1 MGLEMGSE
9 EKSPSRPGQ
18 GSRPGWRSRATWAG
32 ARRQEAVRGGHSR
45 GRGRRLAQRLGDSAG
60 TSPGLQAPGRRL
72 PRASEVPRAPG
83 SGTSR
88 DPAHPWASLLLLP
101 CPPGS
106 RQDSGSSEIT
116 LLTLHLRRHQ
126 TFDVS
131 QLPNP
136 PTALTPTGLSTF
148 SGSGWGA
155 KGAWLLPEDKLGP
168 SCNQGSR
175 VSMPPEGP
183 PALRVPVCDVGFMP
197 LPHGAC
203 GPKRSP
209 WAPCEDRAVGGPL
222 PRCHDPSP
230 SPALELGPG
239 SMKGRGRG

>member
-18 GSRPGWRSRATWAG
+18 GSRSGWRSRATWGRCKEAGSGVGEVTAG
-32 ARRQEAVRGGHSR
+32 AEGGGWAR
-45 GRGRRLAQRLGDSAG
+45 RLGDSVG
-60 TSPGLQAPGRRL
+60 TSPGLRAPGRRL

-83 SGTSR
+83 SSTSQ
-88 DPAHPWASLLLLP
+88 DPAHPWASLLLLS

-126 TFDVS
+126 TFGVS

-136 PTALTPTGLSTF
+136 PTALTPRELSTF

-155 KGAWLLPEDKLGP
+155 NGAWLLPEDELGP

-230 SPALELGPG
+230 SPALELGLG
-239 SMKGRGRG
+239 SM